1 MKKEVSLSFAERYRP
16 RLMELYRSKYFNL
29 FASKYKWEGLTKEAE
44 NFLMRHLWDDGTI
57 CAFNKG
63 KIEEENIQGVL
74 TFAKWVL
81 STYDEYGY
89 PATAKPINQWQ
100 QKSFPDSV
108 TFGIDAVYMYAQA
121 DKKPIVEIVDTY
133 LKNIVDVEI
142 LIKVHEFNQK
152 MPLLIKS
159 SPENKDKLDE
169 FMKKIYRDELSI
181 YVTELEANSLEVLST
196 GAPFLLDK
204 LYQYKDQREAELKT
218 FLGLDN
224 STKMENTIIPN
235 ADMVN
240 ANNQEINASGDVFLR
255 PMEKFAEEISE
266 VLGQT
271 VSVELTQKPV
281 TSIHDDDGL
290 TEEKDDGRDDD

>member
-1 MKKEVSLSFAERYRP
+1 MKKEISLSFAERYRP
-16 RLMELYRSKYFNL
+16 RLMALYRSKYFNL
-29 FASKYKWEGLTKEAE
+29 FTSKYKWNGLTKEAE
-44 NFLMRHLWDDGTI
+44 TFLMAHLWDDGTI

-63 KIEEENIQGVL
+63 GIKEENIQGVL
-74 TFAKWVL
+74 TFAKWTL
-81 STYDEYGY
+81 TTYDEYGY
-89 PATAKPINQWQ
+89 PATAKPVNQWQ
-100 QKSFPDSV
+100 QKSFPNLI
-108 TFGIDAVYMYAQA
+108 TFGRDAVYMYAQA
-121 DKKPIVEIVDTY
+121 DKKSISETVDTY
-133 LKNIVDVEI
+133 LKNIVDVEV

-152 MPLLIKS
+152 MPLLIKT

-169 FMKKIYRDELSI
+169 FMKKIFRDEVSI

-266 VLGQT
+266 VLHQQ

-281 TSIHDDDGL
+281 TSIHDDESK
-290 TEEKDDGRDDD
+290 EEKEDGRDDN